1 MDGKNEK
8 KKEKRKDLKGEEKEK
23 QTRKR
28 KGKKSMIKKI
38 ISIFI
43 YIVLTGCDTLTGPET
58 ANTYLEVSAP
68 SLSQD
73 ENGYYIMY
81 VNDNFQQTFTTLKAE
96 TGSETIQLLT
106 WDSNK
111 EFSIEWQGQLIW
123 ENVVN
128 GSSYTD
134 DEGNGYTVLG
144 VYDIFVGDT
153 ITIYCGYEDD
163 YNNYYQD
170 YLEVIINE

>member
-8 KKEKRKDLKGEEKEK
+8 REKRTKDLKKEKKEK
-23 QTRKR
+23 QTKKR

-43 YIVLTGCDTLTGPET
+43 YIVLTGCDTLTGPEPE
-58 ANTYLEVSAP
+58 NTYLEVSAP

-81 VNDNFQQTFTTLKAE
+81 VDSNFQQTFTTLKAE

-111 EFSIEWQGQLIW
+111 EFSVEWQGQMIW

-144 VYDIFVGDT
+144 VYDIFTGDT
-153 ITIYCGYEDD
+153 IRVYCGYQDD
-163 YNNYYQD
+163 YNNYYED
-170 YLEVIINE
+170 YLEVIVE